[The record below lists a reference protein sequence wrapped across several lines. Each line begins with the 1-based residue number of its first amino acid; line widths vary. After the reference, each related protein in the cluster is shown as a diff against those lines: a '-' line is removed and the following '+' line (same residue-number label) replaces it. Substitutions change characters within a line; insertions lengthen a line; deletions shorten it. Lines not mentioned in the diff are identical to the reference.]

1 MKNKIMKSF
10 FDDYTNSNS
19 FWEKSTLKIED
30 QNIEY

>member
-19 FWEKSTLKIED
+19 FWEKSPLKIED